1 MLTTTQTPTAMQL
14 ITHLPTHLLA
24 TLALA
29 NPLAPRDD
37 FYQEAYASTDCSGP
51 VLARIDD
58 GNANCN
64 SLPGTAYSLKSFGPG
79 CCGAALYA
87 EANTC
92 TGSSEWVSAGANDG
106 ECISYPNGIKQYVG
120 GCC

>member
-1 MLTTTQTPTAMQL
+1 MKTAGRTRGTSKLYNPGQL
-14 ITHLPTHLLA
+14 AMNAAEQHAGCVEPSK
-24 TLALA
+24 
-29 NPLAPRDD
+29 
-37 FYQEAYASTDCSGP
+37 EAYASTDCFGL

-58 GNANCN
+58 ENANCN
-64 SLPGTAYSLKSFGPG
+64 SLPETAYSLKSYGPG

-92 TGSSEWVSAGANDG
+92 TGSSELVSAGANDG

>member
-1 MLTTTQTPTAMQL
+1 L
-14 ITHLPTHLLA
+14 LLA
-24 TLALA
+24 TLTLA
-29 NPLAPRDD
+29 NPLVPRDD

-64 SLPGTAYSLKSFGPG
+64 SLPETAYSLKSYGPG

-92 TGSSEWVSAGANDG
+92 TGSSEWVSAGRTTGSASRIPMGSSSMWGDAA
-106 ECISYPNGIKQYVG
+106 
-120 GCC
+120 